1 MATYLFDTDQQQSL
15 LHGPADIARA
25 YPPYGA
31 LNDAQG
37 PGLAFCGQHRDA
49 FTGYYLLGDGHRCYN
64 PSLMRFAS
72 PDTLSPFGRGGIN
85 AYAYCEGDPINRSD
99 PSGRAAEDSLLP
111 AMAVLANALGLF
123 FSGLRLR
130 SLHKQRL
137 VSRRGVDSAA
147 PLASPERSDWLISG
161 ISAASSAAGLVV
173 GGIRTADPDADW
185 QTWGLA
191 VLTAVSIGT
200 TAYEGWTMS
209 RTKPWRPAVEGISL
223 GLRGPSPLAPSPR
236 VERPFSG
243 VTPGGQAVQDRRPSA
258 ATIRTR

>member
-1 MATYLFDTDQQQSL
+1 MATYLFDIDQQRSL
-15 LHGPADIARA
+15 LHGPTGIARA

-31 LNDAQG
+31 LNDAHG
-37 PGLAFCGQHRDA
+37 SGLAFCGQHRDA
-49 FTGYYLLGDGHRCYN
+49 FTGYYLLGNGHRCYN
-64 PSLMRFAS
+64 PILMRFAS
-72 PDTLSPFGRGGIN
+72 PDTLSPFGRGGKN

-99 PSGRAAEDSLLP
+99 PSGRAAEDHLLP
-111 AMAVLANALGLF
+111 AMAILANALGLF

-147 PLASPERSDWLISG
+147 PLASPERSEWLISG

-173 GGIRTADPDADW
+173 GVIRTADPNTDW

-209 RTKPWRPAVEGISL
+209 RMKPWRPAVEEISL
-223 GLRGPSPLAPSPR
+223 GLRGPSPLAPSPLVGRPLSR
-236 VERPFSG
+236 V
-243 VTPGGQAVQDRRPSA
+243 TLGGQAAPDRRPSA